1 MTVPRVSPLIEDFI
15 NIMKDWLMR
24 MDFHGNAYR
33 CAVYTHIWET
43 DEDVENCDSIN
54 RFPVMRN

>member
-33 CAVYTHIWET
+33 
-43 DEDVENCDSIN
+43 
-54 RFPVMRN
+54 